1 MLTLN
6 CNGKLVSLKRP
17 LVMGIINITP
27 DSFYPAS
34 RVMNEKEI
42 LIRAEKMINE
52 KADIVDIGGQS
63 TRPGAQKLEV
73 AEELARVVPAIKSL
87 RRVFPDLIISVDSFS
102 SLVAGESIAAGASM
116 INDISGGEFDH
127 DILSVAATAKV
138 PYICTHIKGIPENM
152 QHNPEYENVTR
163 EVMDFFIAKINIA
176 KRTGVTDLI
185 IDPGFGFG
193 KSRHHNFQL
202 LKDLSI
208 FKILERPIMIGISR
222 KSTVFKTLGVTP
234 DEALNGSTVL
244 HTIALLKGADIIRVH
259 DVKEAVEAVTLVAA
273 YEHG

>member
-6 CNGKLVSLKRP
+6 CNGRLVSLDRP

-34 RVMNEKEI
+34 RVTNEKEI

-52 KADIVDIGGQS
+52 KANIIDIGGQS

-73 AEELARVVPAIKSL
+73 AEELGRVIPAVKSL
-87 RRVFPDLIISVDSFS
+87 RKAFPDLIISVDSFS
-102 SLVAGESIAAGASM
+102 SVVALESIAAGASI

-127 DILSVAATAKV
+127 DIVSVAAAAKV
-138 PYICTHIKGIPENM
+138 PYICTHIKGTPENM
-152 QHNPEYENVTR
+152 QHKPAYENVTR
-163 EVMDFFIAKINIA
+163 EVLDFFIAKINVA
-176 KRTGVTDLI
+176 KKAGVSDLI

-193 KSRHHNFQL
+193 KDRRHNFQL
-202 LKDLSI
+202 LKDLPV
-208 FKILERPIMIGISR
+208 FKILERPIMVGVSR
-222 KSTVFKTLGVTP
+222 KSTIYKTLGITS

-244 HTIALLKGADIIRVH
+244 HTIALLKGAHIIRVH
-259 DVKEAVEAVTLVAA
+259 DVKEAVEAVTLVEA
-273 YEHG
+273 YERG